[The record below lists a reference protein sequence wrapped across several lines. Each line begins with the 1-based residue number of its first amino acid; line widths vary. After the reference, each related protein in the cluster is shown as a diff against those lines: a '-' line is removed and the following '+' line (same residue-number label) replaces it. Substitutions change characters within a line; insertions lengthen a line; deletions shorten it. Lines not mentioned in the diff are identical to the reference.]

1 MSDQAEVINDEVDIH
16 EAEEVE
22 VITEKLEVDEA
33 LRGHMSKADWLASGK
48 DPDEWRSPREFKE
61 RYDLIES
68 NKALRKTVERLKDDT
83 DNQIKNLNAL
93 HEIKLQNEL
102 EELLARRDDAIDVAD
117 RGEVKRLDAKIAANQ
132 EQSGLVKFEPAPQQP
147 QKAREVEEFME
158 ENPWAKDVTDARTI
172 YANKIINDAMDSG
185 KTLASAL
192 RLAEKGVLE
201 KFANPQKRSAPMVE
215 SSRTAGSAKQSTG
228 ALSWSQLTPTEEKC
242 YIPAMWKSEA
252 DFLKAVANDRKGT
265 K

>member
-1 MSDQAEVINDEVDIH
+1 MTDQAEVINDELDIE

-22 VITEKLEVDEA
+22 ALPEKIEVDEA
-33 LRGHMSKADWLASGK
+33 LRGHMSKADWIASGK
-48 DPDEWRSPREFKE
+48 DADEWRSPREFKE

-102 EELLARRDDAIDVAD
+102 EELLSRRDDAIDVAD

-132 EQSGLVKFEPAPQQP
+132 EQSGLVKAEPAPQQP

-158 ENPWAKDVTDARTI
+158 ENPWARDVNDVRTI
-172 YANKIINDAMDSG
+172 YANKIINDAMNNG
-185 KTLASAL
+185 KTLSSAL
-192 RLAEKGVLE
+192 RLAEKGVLD
-201 KFANPQKRSAPMVE
+201 KFTTPKKSASPMVE
-215 SSRTAGSAKQSTG
+215 ASRTAGSAKQTSST
-228 ALSWSQLTPTEEKC
+228 LSWSQLTPAEEKC
-242 YIPAMWKSEA
+242 YQPAMWKSEA
-252 DFLKAVANDRKGT
+252 EFLRAVANDRKGS